1 LQVSQLPLQEK
12 IHIAYQAKKSYFLYR
27 FVNFF
32 YTIAM
37 IPLSEKKIHKIG
49 RIDQIVRDYF
59 LGHPDQKEILA
70 KELMPLFIEK
80 GIFFKNHRDGLP
92 IRSLLR
98 HLDQDNKLSLLKHV
112 QVVRHAVNRNW
123 YFQSD
128 DH

>member
-1 LQVSQLPLQEK
+1 
-12 IHIAYQAKKSYFLYR
+12 
-27 FVNFF
+27 
-32 YTIAM
+32 M
-37 IPLSEKKIHKIG
+37 INLSEKKIHKIG

-59 LGHPDQKEILA
+59 QEHPAIKEVMA

-98 HLDQDNKLSLLKHV
+98 HLDQENKLSLLKNV

-123 YFQSD
+123 FFISD
-128 DH
+128 